1 MQTAHLLRFRA
12 KRKAAAAT
20 KQPLINTDFTEKKK
34 TVKSVAKK
42 TAPKKSVKSVKSVAP
57 KKAAAKKSEKSVK
70 SVAPKKTAAKKT
82 APKKRTK

>member
-42 TAPKKSVKSVKSVAP
+42 TAPKKS
-57 KKAAAKKSEKSVK
+57 EK